1 MAGSTDVVDL
11 TGDTELTLR
20 LMDDPWRWRER
31 LVETFE
37 FRSAQYVRVRS
48 SYQVRLSRDLI
59 DPGGEVA
66 ARMIRVRMPVTTR
79 PKQPLVGFNVEA
91 NDERAYLPLRTEI
104 AATQAAYLGMLI
116 ASSHA
121 GPAVSSGLTAPVLR
135 AICSFTPGVYRGF
148 TAWRHEGRL
157 AAYLRAGL
165 GVDVKVGQVAH
176 WRRML
181 EPVRYTLTA
190 VLGEPP
196 LQTSSS
202 EEFLLAVPLVEP
214 VPQSTDAVE
223 ALVASYATAV
233 AAADTSSDEVLLER
247 LGDYGRRWEV
257 LVDAT
262 LPVDEPRLV
271 KVEEERPLGWR
282 MGGHCTQRLWLADAP
297 SYHLEAR
304 ALDPAVVFRR
314 KVEIRDTRG
323 VLVGFDVWNGRRVT
337 DDAIAIYSSEPLRPY
352 LADMLVRLRPV
363 WTVRALILCA
373 QALGVLALSVVA
385 LVDLGDDRVGKLA
398 ILTVPTSLVVALL
411 MAREQTPLA
420 GRLLWFGRVS
430 LLVGLVLLWAAAV
443 HQLLVRGS

>member
-1 MAGSTDVVDL
+1 MAGSPDVVDL

-59 DPGGEVA
+59 DPRDELA
-66 ARMIRVRMPVTTR
+66 ARTIRVRMPVTTR

-116 ASSHA
+116 ASSQV
-121 GPAVSSGLTAPVLR
+121 GPAVSPGLTAPVLR

-148 TAWRHEGRL
+148 TAWRHDGRL

-165 GVDVKVGQVAH
+165 GIDITVGQVAH

-181 EPVRYTLTA
+181 EPVRDTLTA

-223 ALVASYATAV
+223 ALVASYAAAV

-314 KVEIRDTRG
+314 KVEIRARAACSWASTFGTVVVSR
-323 VLVGFDVWNGRRVT
+323 T
-337 DDAIAIYSSEPLRPY
+337 TPLR
-352 LADMLVRLRPV
+352 
-363 WTVRALILCA
+363 
-373 QALGVLALSVVA
+373 S
-385 LVDLGDDRVGKLA
+385 
-398 ILTVPTSLVVALL
+398 
-411 MAREQTPLA
+411 TPLSRSGHTLRTCWSA
-420 GRLLWFGRVS
+420 SGRCGPCGRSSCALRRWAFSRSPS
-430 LLVGLVLLWAAAV
+430 LHWLTSATIGLASW
-443 HQLLVRGS
+443 RS